1 MKIHTG
7 RLVLLMALAAA
18 LAPATQGQ
26 DQVLAVKA
34 GKILPI
40 VGDPID
46 NGVILIKDGKIAAI
60 GADVTIPEGAEIIDA
75 TKDVA
80 MPGLVD
86 ARAPRPVRGDLNEQS
101 EEITPTFHI
110 SLALDP
116 KDKELK
122 RRLQSGTTTLYV
134 SPGSDNTI
142 AGLGV
147 VIKPTGKTPSDMIL
161 KDAAALHVTMGID
174 STMGNRIP
182 YGSPPTNFYYRRPT
196 TGMAVNWMLRKSFFD
211 AQQYAKGHEQ
221 ADPAM
226 DVLTR
231 ALAGELPIRVTAR
244 RAIDIRTAFR
254 IADEYGLKIIL
265 DECTEGYKVPELIA
279 EKEAS
284 AVIGPFYNSPGNYSQ
299 YSEGREFNWNN
310 AGILA
315 AAGVEVALSSG
326 AETETPN
333 LLEAAV
339 LAVRHGLS
347 REQALRAI
355 TVTPAEILGVA
366 DRVGSLKEGADA
378 DILILNGDPLADTSR
393 PTRVILNGRTVYR
406 AE

>member
-1 MKIHTG
+1 MIQKG
-7 RLVLLMALAAA
+7 RLILLLGLTVLFS
-18 LAPATQGQ
+18 PAVQAQ
-26 DQVLAVKA
+26 DQTLAVKA
-34 GKILPI
+34 GKILPM
-40 VGDPID
+40 VGDPIAD
-46 NGVILIKDGKIAAI
+46 GIILIEDGKIKAI
-60 GADVTIPEGAEIIDA
+60 GADVEIPEGTEVVDA
-75 TKDVA
+75 TSGIA

-86 ARAPRPVRGDLNEQS
+86 ARASQPVRGDLNEQS

-110 SLALDP
+110 SLALNP

-122 RRLQSGTTTLYV
+122 RRLQRGTTTLYV

-147 VIKPTGKTPSDMIL
+147 VIKPTGQTPSDMVL
-161 KDAAALHVTMGID
+161 RDEAALHVTMGID

-182 YGSPPTNFYYRRPT
+182 RGSPPVNFYYRRPT

-211 AQQYAKGHEQ
+211 AQQYAEGHEQ
-221 ADPAM
+221 EDPAM
-226 DVLTR
+226 EVLAA
-231 ALAGELPIRVTAR
+231 ALAGELPIRVEAR

-279 EKEAS
+279 EKEAP
-284 AVIGPFYNSPGNYSQ
+284 VVTGPFYYYPANYSQ
-299 YSEGREFNWNN
+299 YSEGREVNWNN

-315 AAGVEVALSSG
+315 GAGVKVALTSG
-326 AETETPN
+326 ASTQTPS

-339 LAVRHGLS
+339 LAVRHGMS
-347 REQALRAI
+347 RDDALRAI

-366 DRVGSLKEGADA
+366 DRVGSLKAGADA

-393 PTRVILNGRTVYR
+393 PTRVILNGRIVYR